1 MLNTFNATLYIS
13 MLLQGCPL
21 DSQHLNGASVE
32 PYIINRL
39 ITNEDMYDLD
49 SLIEKVFMQEEGS

>member
-1 MLNTFNATLYIS
+1 

-21 DSQHLNGASVE
+21 DSQHLNETHSQ

-49 SLIEKVFMQEEGS
+49 SLIEKVFMQEEGYED